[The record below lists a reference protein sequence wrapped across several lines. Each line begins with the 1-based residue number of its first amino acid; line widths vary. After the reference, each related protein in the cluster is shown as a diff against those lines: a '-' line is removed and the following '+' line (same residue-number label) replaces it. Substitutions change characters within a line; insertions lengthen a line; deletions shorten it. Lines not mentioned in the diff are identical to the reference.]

1 MNSVYNILDTLK
13 TELRSIKGC
22 NTVTF
27 GDISDVDLDKTTI
40 FPLAHI
46 ILGTAIPRGSVI
58 EFNIKILAADIVD
71 ENNEAEN
78 FEDFYGNDNLQDVLN
93 TQFEV
98 LNRLVAS
105 IKRGDLFEANY
116 QLVGDPQMNPFMD
129 RFSNLL
135 AGWETDIIIQIQN
148 KTSIC

>member
-1 MNSVYNILDTLK
+1 
-13 TELRSIKGC
+13 
-22 NTVTF
+22 
-27 GDISDVDLDKTTI
+27 
-40 FPLAHI
+40 
-46 ILGTAIPRGSVI
+46 VI

-71 ENNEAEN
+71 ENKEAEN

-105 IKRGDLFEANY
+105 VKRGDLFEANY
-116 QLVGDPQMNPFMD
+116 QLIGDPQMNPFMD

-135 AGWETDIIIQIQN
+135 AGWETDITIQIQN